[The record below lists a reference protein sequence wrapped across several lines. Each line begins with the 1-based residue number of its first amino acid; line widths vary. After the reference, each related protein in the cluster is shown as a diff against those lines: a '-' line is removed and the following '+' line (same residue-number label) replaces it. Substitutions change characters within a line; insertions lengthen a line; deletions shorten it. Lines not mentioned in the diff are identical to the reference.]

1 MTTSYYTLRAL
12 ARLWNSDLTGT
23 QLLDAYSQNR
33 AELTLVMASDEA
45 EDADAWTLHLLL
57 GAERGAF
64 RSRGYHRARRN
75 SVTLFEDALG
85 RTVTGVRVAE
95 RDRFLYLDLDDGTRL
110 TVLLF
115 GPRPNVLW
123 IADDAEPTIR
133 TAFLRDEALRGT
145 AAPLPRP
152 APEVAAFDAFEAR
165 WPPQRKTVRAALA
178 RAMPLFDTLLAA
190 EAAHRA
196 GLDGDAAPDTLAEA
210 DRRALFEAA
219 HTLDAALHGD
229 ALAPQ
234 IYWTTPQRGRDEP
247 VQDTVRANAARE
259 DAAREDAVA
268 FGLVPMRHLAE
279 THRAEAFDTLDR
291 ALRVYVRRRL
301 GQRRFRALFD
311 PVEKALAAAHQR
323 RARSAEAMLDE
334 LATPSRADRYEAF
347 GHLLMAQATNLGPG
361 QEAVDL
367 PNILTDGAPVRI
379 PLDPARSGV
388 ENAQRYYDR
397 ARRTRQARAH
407 AEDRWQRVQDEAEQA
422 AALLAE
428 LRAQKRVADL
438 DRFLKDRKADLE
450 PFTGREAV
458 GEERLPYRRFPLPGG
473 YEAWVGKNAK
483 SNAELTTRHARPF
496 DLWLHARGVPGSHV
510 VVRIRGREDRPGS
523 HVIEAAAALA
533 AHYSDA
539 RGGSLVPVIVT
550 EKKYVRP
557 MRVGGPGLVRVDR
570 ENVVMVSP
578 NPT

>member
-12 ARLWNSDLTGT
+12 ARLWNGDLAGAR
-23 QLLDAYSQNR
+23 LLDAYSQNR
-33 AELTLVMASDEA
+33 AELTLVIAPEEA

-64 RSRGYHRARRN
+64 RSGGTHRARRN

-85 RTVTGVRVAE
+85 RIVTGVRVAE
-95 RDRFLYLDLDDGTRL
+95 RDRFLYFDLDDGTRL
-110 TVLLF
+110 AVLLF

-123 IADDAEPTIR
+123 IDGDEAGEDAPTVR
-133 TAFLRDEALRGT
+133 TAFLRDDALRST
-145 AAPLPRP
+145 AAPSPRP
-152 APEVAAFDAFEAR
+152 APAVATFDAFEAR
-165 WPPQRKTVRAALA
+165 WTTQRKTVSSALA
-178 RAMPLFDTLLAA
+178 RTMPLFGALLAA
-190 EAAHRA
+190 EATHRA
-196 GLDGDAAPDTLAEA
+196 GLDADAAPDTLDEA

-219 HTLDAALHGD
+219 RALDSELHGD
-229 ALAPQ
+229 ALAPHV
-234 IYWTTPQRGRDEP
+234 YWTTNDARDEA
-247 VQDTVRANAARE
+247 T
-259 DAAREDAVA
+259 A
-268 FGLVPMRHLAE
+268 FSLVPMQHLVHRAG
-279 THRAEAFDTLDR
+279 THRADTYRAEAFDTIDR

-301 GQRRFRALFD
+301 GQRRFRTLFN
-311 PVEKALAAAHQR
+311 PVEKALVAAYER

-334 LATPSRADRYEAF
+334 LAAPSRADRHEAF
-347 GHLLMAQATNLGPG
+347 GHLLMAQATHLAPG
-361 QEAVDL
+361 HEEIVLPDL
-367 PNILTDGAPVRI
+367 LTDGAPVTI
-379 PLDPARSGV
+379 PLDPARTGI

-407 AEDRWQRVQDEAEQA
+407 AEDRWQHVQDEAEEA
-422 AALLAE
+422 ASLLAD
-428 LRAQKRVADL
+428 LRSQERVADL
-438 DRFLKDRKADLE
+438 ERFLKDRKTDLE

-510 VVRIRGREDRPGS
+510 VVRVRGRDDRPGTP
-523 HVIEAAAALA
+523 VIEAAAALA
-533 AHYSDA
+533 ARYSDA

-557 MRVGGPGLVRVDR
+557 VKGGGPGLVRVDR
-570 ENVVMVSP
+570 EGVVMVSP
-578 NPT
+578 